1 MKKAFTLIELISVIV
16 ILSIIALISVP
27 ITTNIINSSR
37 NKAYEETINNII
49 EISKNYSVYNNLG
62 YNTLYKELTFDELS
76 NKGYIESSDIINPK
90 TNQKLA
96 GCVIYRWVI
105 GSNQYEFK
113 YDETCNGKASYP
125 EIVIN
130 VTPDSES
137 WITEKPTFD
146 IEGEY
151 DSFKYCIEES
161 ECNPNIDY
169 NNRVTVEK
177 ESKNLIICATGY
189 NNKEVGKTTC
199 TKGYKVDRTNPTLT
213 YNITTS
219 TNKIIVNASC
229 TDDISGISKK
239 EYSINDKEYQDN
251 NTFSNLSK
259 GTYKISI
266 KCTDNAGLTTVKSS
280 NVALENIKN
289 PVIAQLS
296 QIPANTSYAQQRII
310 KINYSSEGIENPE
323 YYFKSSVAASVS
335 SGVVVQSCGT
345 GNTPSTCT
353 TSSVTSL
360 VANTWYRTNNSSI
373 NVTYTSNGTLY
384 AVTKDNTNISGTST
398 YSIAN
403 IDTTKPS
410 ITMKVSTKTDR
421 ATLTLTCN
429 DSDSG
434 ITKYE
439 YSKDNGSTWVTGT
452 TNSYT
457 YTGLTQGTSYKY
469 VGRCTNGSGL
479 TNTSSSTNTTNTI
492 TNPVI
497 VQASQNPSSGTWAQS
512 RVIKITYS
520 NANMNN
526 AYYYFKSSVAASV
539 ASGTVVESCGTG
551 NTPSTCTTSNVTSIS
566 ANTWYRTNNSSIN
579 VTYTSNGTLYAV
591 TKDNTNISGTST
603 YSIANIDT
611 TKPSITTSSLSTSTD
626 NIVILAKCSDSES
639 GITKYEFSND
649 NGTTWVTG
657 GTTYNSNSKY
667 YKFTD
672 LTQGTK
678 YTFAV
683 RCTNGSGL
691 TNISVQ
697 KITTLTI
704 SKPTIVQA
712 SQTPS
717 SGTYATSRTIKITYD
732 RSTISTTPKYYFKSS
747 VAASV
752 ASGVVVQSCGTGNT
766 PSTCTTS
773 SVTSLVANTWYR
785 TNNSSINVTYTS
797 NGTLYAVT
805 KDNTN
810 ISGTST
816 YSIAN
821 IDTTKPS
828 ITMKV
833 STKTDRATLTLTCN
847 DSDSGIT
854 KYEYSKDNGSTWVTG
869 TTNSYTY
876 TGLTQGTSYKY
887 VGRCTNGSGL
897 SNTSSSTNSTNTIT
911 NPTIVQVSQSPSGT
925 WAVSRTIRITYYNTN
940 IVGARYYYSY
950 NGSDWIEVSG
960 TTDLT
965 FTSNSL
971 LYAKTTDASGN
982 YKTASTYTVTNIE
995 SSDPSIP
1002 SITYNG
1008 GSNTCS
1014 WKNNYNLTLSSSA
1027 SSGIAYYEI
1036 DVDNNGTSDGTTGS
1050 NFIPSNGWSTCS
1062 ARFRAVTNAGRRSGW
1077 TDIQHIHMDTTGPS
1091 TPSITYNGGSNTCS
1105 WKNNY
1110 DLTLSSSDNIGVSYY
1125 QIDVD
1130 GNGTADRNINS
1141 NWIPENGF
1149 HSHNVKF
1156 RAVDYAGNVSG
1167 WTSGQHIHMDTTTPT
1182 ITLAD
1187 LPTIINYKDN
1197 YKLPSSYSFGAGGGS
1212 VSCTINGTSVTN
1224 TSVLRPAA
1232 YPVYCTATSS
1242 SGLSTTIRKD
1252 IQVKPVI
1259 DLSGIPDD
1267 FYSGASY
1274 SIPTAVNYGDH
1285 GGSTVCKINGTVV
1298 TNTNILTGGTTYWI
1312 ECTATTAQGVVNSTK
1327 RIITVR
1333 PSIDLSGI
1341 PASFKAGSSYS
1352 IPSQPVNYGVQGGS
1366 TVCKINGTVVTNT
1379 NILTGGSNYVINCT
1393 AVSNYKNIT
1402 GTASKTIY
1410 VYN

>member
-90 TNQKLA
+90 TNQKLV

-199 TKGYKVDRTNPTLT
+199 TKGYKVDRTNPTLI

-219 TNKIIVNASC
+219 TNKIMVNASC

-239 EYSINDKEYQDN
+239 EYSINNKEYQN
-251 NTFSNLSK
+251 NNIFSNLSK
-259 GTYKISI
+259 GTYKISV

-296 QIPANTSYAQQRII
+296 QIPTNTSYAQQRII

-323 YYFKSSVAASVS
+323 
-335 SGVVVQSCGT
+335 
-345 GNTPSTCT
+345 
-353 TSSVTSL
+353 
-360 VANTWYRTNNSSI
+360 
-373 NVTYTSNGTLY
+373 
-384 AVTKDNTNISGTST
+384 
-398 YSIAN
+398 
-403 IDTTKPS
+403 
-410 ITMKVSTKTDR
+410 
-421 ATLTLTCN
+421 
-429 DSDSG
+429 
-434 ITKYE
+434 
-439 YSKDNGSTWVTGT
+439 
-452 TNSYT
+452 
-457 YTGLTQGTSYKY
+457 
-469 VGRCTNGSGL
+469 
-479 TNTSSSTNTTNTI
+479 
-492 TNPVI
+492 
-497 VQASQNPSSGTWAQS
+497 
-512 RVIKITYS
+512 
-520 NANMNN
+520 
-526 AYYYFKSSVAASV
+526 
-539 ASGTVVESCGTG
+539 
-551 NTPSTCTTSNVTSIS
+551 
-566 ANTWYRTNNSSIN
+566 
-579 VTYTSNGTLYAV
+579 
-591 TKDNTNISGTST
+591 
-603 YSIANIDT
+603 
-611 TKPSITTSSLSTSTD
+611 
-626 NIVILAKCSDSES
+626 
-639 GITKYEFSND
+639 
-649 NGTTWVTG
+649 
-657 GTTYNSNSKY
+657 
-667 YKFTD
+667 
-672 LTQGTK
+672 
-678 YTFAV
+678 
-683 RCTNGSGL
+683 
-691 TNISVQ
+691 
-697 KITTLTI
+697 
-704 SKPTIVQA
+704 
-712 SQTPS
+712 
-717 SGTYATSRTIKITYD
+717 
-732 RSTISTTPKYYFKSS
+732 YYFKSS

-785 TNNSSINVTYTS
+785 TNASTVNVTYTS

-833 STKTDRATLTLTCN
+833 ATKTDRATLTLTC
-847 DSDSGIT
+847 SDTESGIT
-854 KYEYSKDNGSTWVTG
+854 KYEYSKDNGTSWVTG
-869 TTNSYTY
+869 TSNSYTF

-897 SNTSSSTNSTNTIT
+897 SNTSSSTNTTNKIT
-911 NPTIVQVSQSPSGT
+911 NPTIVQAYQVPSGTYAQSRGIAITYSNANMNNAYYYFKSSVSASIPPGYVKYSCGTGNSPGTCTPSSVTNLTANTWYRTDDNDVEIHFEKNGTLYAVTKDNTNISGTSTYSIANIDTTKPSITMKVATKTDRATLTLTCSDTESGITKYEYSKDNGSTWVTGSNSSYTFTGLKQGTSYQYKGRCTNGSGLNNTAGSTNTTNKITNPTIVQASQNPSSGT
-925 WAVSRTIRITYYNTN
+925 WAQSRVIKITYNNANMNNAYYYFKSSVVASVASGVVVQSCGTGNTPSTCTTSSVTSLIANTWYRTNNSSINVTYTSNGTLYAVTKDNTN
-940 IVGARYYYSY
+940 I
-950 NGSDWIEVSG
+950 SG
-960 TTDLT
+960 TSTYSIANIE
-965 FTSNSL
+965 TSNP
-971 LYAKTTDASGN
+971 
-982 YKTASTYTVTNIE
+982 ST
-995 SSDPSIP
+995 P

-1008 GSNTCS
+1008 GSNTHS
-1014 WKNNYNLTLSSSA
+1014 WKNNYNLILSSSA

-1050 NFIPSNGWSTCS
+1050 NFIPVSGWSTCY
-1062 ARFRAVTNAGRRSGW
+1062 ARFRAVSNTGRRSGW
-1077 TDIQHIHMDTTGPS
+1077 TSVQHIHMDTTGPS

-1110 DLTLSSSDNIGVSYY
+1110 NLTLSSTDNIGISYY

-1149 HSHNVKF
+1149 HSHNVRF
-1156 RAVDYAGNVSG
+1156 RAVDSAGNVSG
-1167 WTSGQHIHMDTTTPT
+1167 WTSSQHIHMNTYIGNFAYVEASCNYTGT
-1182 ITLAD
+1182 ISPCGNVTAKGGNAQAAGL
-1187 LPTIINYKDN
+1187 TV
-1197 YKLPSSYSFGAGGGS
+1197 YSNR
-1212 VSCTINGTSVTN
+1212 VCN
-1224 TSVLRPAA
+1224 TS
-1232 YPVYCTATSS
+1232 
-1242 SGLSTTIRKD
+1242 
-1252 IQVKPVI
+1252 
-1259 DLSGIPDD
+1259 
-1267 FYSGASY
+1267 
-1274 SIPTAVNYGDH
+1274 
-1285 GGSTVCKINGTVV
+1285 GSTR
-1298 TNTNILTGGTTYWI
+1298 TY
-1312 ECTATTAQGVVNSTK
+1312 
-1327 RIITVR
+1327 
-1333 PSIDLSGI
+1333 
-1341 PASFKAGSSYS
+1341 
-1352 IPSQPVNYGVQGGS
+1352 
-1366 TVCKINGTVVTNT
+1366 
-1379 NILTGGSNYVINCT
+1379 
-1393 AVSNYKNIT
+1393 NIT
-1402 GTASKTIY
+1402 GTIGITGLYSGFSNGGVAAIWLSTLSNDQEGKGTMGFTYIGTSTENKTLNNYQLTNGSCIY
-1410 VYN
+1410 FQNNGGVPAIFKITFTATY

>member
-90 TNQKLA
+90 TNQKLV

-199 TKGYKVDRTNPTLT
+199 TKGYKVDRTNPTLI

-219 TNKIIVNASC
+219 TNKIMVNASC

-239 EYSINDKEYQDN
+239 EYSINNKEYQN
-251 NTFSNLSK
+251 NNIFSNLSK
-259 GTYKISI
+259 GTYKISV

-296 QIPANTSYAQQRII
+296 QIPTNTSYAQQRII

-323 YYFKSSVAASVS
+323 YYFKSSVAASVA

-360 VANTWYRTNNSSI
+360 VANTWYRTNASTV

-410 ITMKVSTKTDR
+410 ITMKVATKTDR
-421 ATLTLTCN
+421 ATLTLTC
-429 DSDSG
+429 SDTESG

-439 YSKDNGSTWVTGT
+439 YSKDNGTTWVTGS
-452 TNSYT
+452 NSSYT
-457 YTGLTQGTSYKY
+457 FTGLTQGTSYKYVGRCTNGSGLTNISSSTDTTNKITNPVIVQASQEPSSGTYATSRVIKITYSNANMNNAYYYFKSSVGARISPAYDKYACGTGNTPGTCTTSTVTDLVANTWYRVDDNDIEIEFEKNGTLYAVTKDNTNISGTSTYSIANIDTTKPSITMKVATKTDRATLTLTCSDTESGITKYEYSKDNGTTWVTGSNSSYTFTGLTQETSYKY

-526 AYYYFKSSVAASV
+526 AYYYFKSSVTATV
-539 ASGTVVESCGTG
+539 ASGVVVQSCGTG
-551 NTPSTCTTSNVTSIS
+551 NTPSTCTTSSVTSLI

-603 YSIANIDT
+603 YSIANIE
-611 TKPSITTSSLSTSTD
+611 TS
-626 NIVILAKCSDSES
+626 N
-639 GITKYEFSND
+639 
-649 NGTTWVTG
+649 
-657 GTTYNSNSKY
+657 
-667 YKFTD
+667 
-672 LTQGTK
+672 
-678 YTFAV
+678 
-683 RCTNGSGL
+683 
-691 TNISVQ
+691 
-697 KITTLTI
+697 
-704 SKPTIVQA
+704 
-712 SQTPS
+712 
-717 SGTYATSRTIKITYD
+717 
-732 RSTISTTPKYYFKSS
+732 
-747 VAASV
+747 
-752 ASGVVVQSCGTGNT
+752 
-766 PSTCTTS
+766 PST
-773 SVTSLVANTWYR
+773 
-785 TNNSSINVTYTS
+785 
-797 NGTLYAVT
+797 
-805 KDNTN
+805 
-810 ISGTST
+810 
-816 YSIAN
+816 
-821 IDTTKPS
+821 
-828 ITMKV
+828 
-833 STKTDRATLTLTCN
+833 
-847 DSDSGIT
+847 
-854 KYEYSKDNGSTWVTG
+854 
-869 TTNSYTY
+869 
-876 TGLTQGTSYKY
+876 
-887 VGRCTNGSGL
+887 
-897 SNTSSSTNSTNTIT
+897 
-911 NPTIVQVSQSPSGT
+911 
-925 WAVSRTIRITYYNTN
+925 
-940 IVGARYYYSY
+940 
-950 NGSDWIEVSG
+950 
-960 TTDLT
+960 
-965 FTSNSL
+965 
-971 LYAKTTDASGN
+971 
-982 YKTASTYTVTNIE
+982 
-995 SSDPSIP
+995 P

-1008 GSNTCS
+1008 GSNTHS
-1014 WKNNYNLTLSSSA
+1014 WKNNYNLILSSSA

-1050 NFIPSNGWSTCS
+1050 NFIPVSGWSTCY
-1062 ARFRAVTNAGRRSGW
+1062 ARFRAVSNTGRRSGW
-1077 TDIQHIHMDTTGPS
+1077 TSVQHIHMDTTGPS

-1110 DLTLSSSDNIGVSYY
+1110 NLTLSSTDNIGISYY

-1149 HSHNVKF
+1149 HSHNVRF
-1156 RAVDYAGNVSG
+1156 RAVDSAGNVSG
-1167 WTSGQHIHMDTTTPT
+1167 WTSSQHIHMNTYIGNFAYVEASCNYTGT
-1182 ITLAD
+1182 ISPCGNVTAKGGNAQAAGL
-1187 LPTIINYKDN
+1187 TV
-1197 YKLPSSYSFGAGGGS
+1197 YSNR
-1212 VSCTINGTSVTN
+1212 VCN
-1224 TSVLRPAA
+1224 TS
-1232 YPVYCTATSS
+1232 
-1242 SGLSTTIRKD
+1242 
-1252 IQVKPVI
+1252 
-1259 DLSGIPDD
+1259 
-1267 FYSGASY
+1267 
-1274 SIPTAVNYGDH
+1274 
-1285 GGSTVCKINGTVV
+1285 GSTR
-1298 TNTNILTGGTTYWI
+1298 TY
-1312 ECTATTAQGVVNSTK
+1312 
-1327 RIITVR
+1327 
-1333 PSIDLSGI
+1333 
-1341 PASFKAGSSYS
+1341 
-1352 IPSQPVNYGVQGGS
+1352 
-1366 TVCKINGTVVTNT
+1366 
-1379 NILTGGSNYVINCT
+1379 
-1393 AVSNYKNIT
+1393 NIT
-1402 GTASKTIY
+1402 GTIGITGLYSGFSNGGVAAIWLSTLSNDQEGKGTMGFTYIGTSTENKTLNNYQLTNGSCIY
-1410 VYN
+1410 FQNNGGVPAIFKITFTATY

>member
-90 TNQKLA
+90 TNQKLV

-199 TKGYKVDRTNPTLT
+199 TKGYKVDRTNPTLI

-219 TNKIIVNASC
+219 TNKIMVNASC

-239 EYSINDKEYQDN
+239 EYSINNKEYQN
-251 NTFSNLSK
+251 NNIFSNLSK
-259 GTYKISI
+259 GTYKISV

-296 QIPANTSYAQQRII
+296 QIPTNTSYAQQRII

-323 YYFKSSVAASVS
+323 YYFKSSVAASVA

-360 VANTWYRTNNSSI
+360 VANTWYRTNASTV
-373 NVTYTSNGTLY
+373 NVTYASNGTLY

-421 ATLTLTCN
+421 ATLTLTC
-429 DSDSG
+429 SDTESG

-439 YSKDNGSTWVTGT
+439 YSKDNGTSWVTGT
-452 TNSYT
+452 SNSYT
-457 YTGLTQGTSYKY
+457 FTGLTQGTSYKY

-479 TNTSSSTNTTNTI
+479 SNTSSSTNTTNKI
-492 TNPVI
+492 TNPTIVQAYQVPSGTYAQSRGIAITYSNANMNNAYYYFKSSVSASIPPGYVKYSCGTGNSPGTCTPSSVTNLTANTWYRTDDNDVEIHFEKNGTLYAVTKDNTNISGTSTYSIANIDTTKPSITMKVATKTDRATLTLTCSDTESGITKYEYSKDNGSTWVTGSNSSYTFTGLKQGTSYQYKGRCTNGSGLNNTAGSTNTTNKITNPTI

-512 RVIKITYS
+512 RVIKITYN

-526 AYYYFKSSVAASV
+526 AYYYFKSSVVASV
-539 ASGTVVESCGTG
+539 ASGVVVQSCGTE
-551 NTPSTCTTSNVTSIS
+551 NTPSTCTTSSVTSLI

-603 YSIANIDT
+603 YSIANIE
-611 TKPSITTSSLSTSTD
+611 TS
-626 NIVILAKCSDSES
+626 N
-639 GITKYEFSND
+639 
-649 NGTTWVTG
+649 
-657 GTTYNSNSKY
+657 
-667 YKFTD
+667 
-672 LTQGTK
+672 
-678 YTFAV
+678 
-683 RCTNGSGL
+683 
-691 TNISVQ
+691 
-697 KITTLTI
+697 
-704 SKPTIVQA
+704 
-712 SQTPS
+712 
-717 SGTYATSRTIKITYD
+717 
-732 RSTISTTPKYYFKSS
+732 
-747 VAASV
+747 
-752 ASGVVVQSCGTGNT
+752 
-766 PSTCTTS
+766 PST
-773 SVTSLVANTWYR
+773 
-785 TNNSSINVTYTS
+785 
-797 NGTLYAVT
+797 
-805 KDNTN
+805 
-810 ISGTST
+810 
-816 YSIAN
+816 
-821 IDTTKPS
+821 
-828 ITMKV
+828 
-833 STKTDRATLTLTCN
+833 
-847 DSDSGIT
+847 
-854 KYEYSKDNGSTWVTG
+854 
-869 TTNSYTY
+869 
-876 TGLTQGTSYKY
+876 
-887 VGRCTNGSGL
+887 
-897 SNTSSSTNSTNTIT
+897 
-911 NPTIVQVSQSPSGT
+911 
-925 WAVSRTIRITYYNTN
+925 
-940 IVGARYYYSY
+940 
-950 NGSDWIEVSG
+950 
-960 TTDLT
+960 
-965 FTSNSL
+965 
-971 LYAKTTDASGN
+971 
-982 YKTASTYTVTNIE
+982 
-995 SSDPSIP
+995 P

-1008 GSNTCS
+1008 GSNTHS
-1014 WKNNYNLTLSSSA
+1014 WKNNYNLILSSSA

-1050 NFIPSNGWSTCS
+1050 NFIPVSGWSTCY
-1062 ARFRAVTNAGRRSGW
+1062 ARFRAVSNTGRRSGW
-1077 TDIQHIHMDTTGPS
+1077 TSVQHIHMDTTGPS

-1110 DLTLSSSDNIGVSYY
+1110 NLTLSSTDNIGISYY

-1149 HSHNVKF
+1149 HSHNVRF
-1156 RAVDYAGNVSG
+1156 RAVDSAGNVSG
-1167 WTSGQHIHMDTTTPT
+1167 WTSSQHIHMNTYIGNFAYVEASCNYTGT
-1182 ITLAD
+1182 ISPCGNVTAKGGNAQAAGL
-1187 LPTIINYKDN
+1187 TV
-1197 YKLPSSYSFGAGGGS
+1197 YSNR
-1212 VSCTINGTSVTN
+1212 VCN
-1224 TSVLRPAA
+1224 TS
-1232 YPVYCTATSS
+1232 
-1242 SGLSTTIRKD
+1242 
-1252 IQVKPVI
+1252 
-1259 DLSGIPDD
+1259 
-1267 FYSGASY
+1267 
-1274 SIPTAVNYGDH
+1274 
-1285 GGSTVCKINGTVV
+1285 GSTR
-1298 TNTNILTGGTTYWI
+1298 TY
-1312 ECTATTAQGVVNSTK
+1312 
-1327 RIITVR
+1327 
-1333 PSIDLSGI
+1333 
-1341 PASFKAGSSYS
+1341 
-1352 IPSQPVNYGVQGGS
+1352 
-1366 TVCKINGTVVTNT
+1366 
-1379 NILTGGSNYVINCT
+1379 
-1393 AVSNYKNIT
+1393 NIT
-1402 GTASKTIY
+1402 GTIGITGLYSGFSNGGVAAIWLSTLSNDQEGKGTMGFTYIGTSTENKTLNNYQLTNGSCIY
-1410 VYN
+1410 FQNNGGVPAIFKITFTATY

>member
-1 MKKAFTLIELISVIV
+1 MKKAFTLIELISVII

-62 YNTLYKELTFDELS
+62 YNTLYKELTFDELE

-90 TNQKLA
+90 TNQKLV

-251 NTFSNLSK
+251 NTFPNLSK
-259 GTYKISI
+259 GTYKISV
-266 KCTDNAGLTTVKSS
+266 KCTDNAGLITVKSS

-323 YYFKSSVAASVS
+323 
-335 SGVVVQSCGT
+335 
-345 GNTPSTCT
+345 
-353 TSSVTSL
+353 
-360 VANTWYRTNNSSI
+360 
-373 NVTYTSNGTLY
+373 
-384 AVTKDNTNISGTST
+384 
-398 YSIAN
+398 
-403 IDTTKPS
+403 
-410 ITMKVSTKTDR
+410 
-421 ATLTLTCN
+421 
-429 DSDSG
+429 
-434 ITKYE
+434 
-439 YSKDNGSTWVTGT
+439 
-452 TNSYT
+452 
-457 YTGLTQGTSYKY
+457 
-469 VGRCTNGSGL
+469 
-479 TNTSSSTNTTNTI
+479 
-492 TNPVI
+492 
-497 VQASQNPSSGTWAQS
+497 
-512 RVIKITYS
+512 
-520 NANMNN
+520 
-526 AYYYFKSSVAASV
+526 
-539 ASGTVVESCGTG
+539 
-551 NTPSTCTTSNVTSIS
+551 
-566 ANTWYRTNNSSIN
+566 
-579 VTYTSNGTLYAV
+579 
-591 TKDNTNISGTST
+591 
-603 YSIANIDT
+603 
-611 TKPSITTSSLSTSTD
+611 
-626 NIVILAKCSDSES
+626 
-639 GITKYEFSND
+639 
-649 NGTTWVTG
+649 
-657 GTTYNSNSKY
+657 
-667 YKFTD
+667 
-672 LTQGTK
+672 
-678 YTFAV
+678 
-683 RCTNGSGL
+683 
-691 TNISVQ
+691 
-697 KITTLTI
+697 
-704 SKPTIVQA
+704 
-712 SQTPS
+712 
-717 SGTYATSRTIKITYD
+717 
-732 RSTISTTPKYYFKSS
+732 YYFKSS

-833 STKTDRATLTLTCN
+833 STKTDRATLTLTC
-847 DSDSGIT
+847 SDTESGIT
-854 KYEYSKDNGSTWVTG
+854 KYEYSKDNGTTWLTG
-869 TTNSYTY
+869 TTNSYTF

-897 SNTSSSTNSTNTIT
+897 SNTSSSTNTTNTI
-911 NPTIVQVSQSPSGT
+911 PTPVITQVSQEPSSGT
-925 WAVSRTIRITYYNTN
+925 WAISRTLRITYNNTN
-940 IVGARYYYSY
+940 VENAKYYYSY
-950 NGSDWIEVSG
+950 DRTNWTLVTSLSVDLKFTKNGY
-960 TTDLT
+960 
-965 FTSNSL
+965 
-971 LYAKTTDASGN
+971 LYAKTTDGTNTVST
-982 YKTASTYTVTNIE
+982 TAYSVANIE
-995 SSDPSIP
+995 SSYPSIP

-1077 TDIQHIHMDTTGPS
+1077 TVAQHIHMDTTGPS
-1091 TPSITYNGGSNTCS
+1091 TPSITYNGGSNTCT

-1110 DLTLSSSDNIGVSYY
+1110 NLTLSSSDNIGVSYY

-1130 GNGTADRNINS
+1130 GNGTADSNINS

-1149 HSHNVKF
+1149 HSHNVRF
-1156 RAVDYAGNVSG
+1156 RAVDHAGNVSA
-1167 WTSGQHIHMDTTTPT
+1167 WTSNQHIHMDTTTPT
-1182 ITLAD
+1182 T
-1187 LPTIINYKDN
+1187 
-1197 YKLPSSYSFGAGGGS
+1197 
-1212 VSCTINGTSVTN
+1212 
-1224 TSVLRPAA
+1224 
-1232 YPVYCTATSS
+1232 
-1242 SGLSTTIRKD
+1242 
-1252 IQVKPVI
+1252 
-1259 DLSGIPDD
+1259 
-1267 FYSGASY
+1267 
-1274 SIPTAVNYGDH
+1274 
-1285 GGSTVCKINGTVV
+1285 
-1298 TNTNILTGGTTYWI
+1298 
-1312 ECTATTAQGVVNSTK
+1312 
-1327 RIITVR
+1327 
-1333 PSIDLSGI
+1333 PSI
-1341 PASFKAGSSYS
+1341 
-1352 IPSQPVNYGVQGGS
+1352 
-1366 TVCKINGTVVTNT
+1366 
-1379 NILTGGSNYVINCT
+1379 TGGSNVWTNTSRTISIST
-1393 AVSNYKNIT
+1393 ASSATSGIARYEYYVSNSSNGQSGGSWISGSSVT
-1402 GTASKTIY
+1402 VSDEGTWY
-1410 VYN
+1410 VYFRAISNASNVSGVSSYQVVKIDKTKPSISFRVKSGACVGVNAHKISCFSDAEIEIIVSDNNSASTLHWGICNMKKDCRSPYAYDLIVNNGSNDMDSSQSIIKTGSISVPLGSQVKIYAIGYDSANNSTLSDTEYFEYDGKKYNYTNIES